1 VSGQVLVLACFRL
14 CVTKSE
20 ESVPRGRTD
29 RQPPNRPRN
38 SQTKTCFEMFVSSGG
53 QDCPKTYYII
63 WLPAAT
69 GRNKFTIL
77 YISWL
82 PAYSRSALV
91 AVMRVGR
98 RLELLVPAGAACHF
112 YSRPTAAML
121 NTVYM
126 DRQESTVSNAVEV

>member
-1 VSGQVLVLACFRL
+1 
-14 CVTKSE
+14 
-20 ESVPRGRTD
+20 
-29 RQPPNRPRN
+29 
-38 SQTKTCFEMFVSSGG
+38 MSSGG

-77 YISWL
+77 HISWL
-82 PAYSRSALV
+82 PAYSRSVLV